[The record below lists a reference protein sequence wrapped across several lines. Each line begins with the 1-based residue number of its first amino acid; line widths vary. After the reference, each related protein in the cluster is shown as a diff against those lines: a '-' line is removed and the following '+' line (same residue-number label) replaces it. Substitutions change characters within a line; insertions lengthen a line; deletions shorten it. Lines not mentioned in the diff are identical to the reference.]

1 MFARAFALTWIA
13 YFGLYLCRKNFSVIM
28 PFLKSEEGFSSPQ
41 LASILFCY
49 SLAYA
54 LGQIVIGPVADRWGS
69 RKVVSIGAL
78 VSACCSA
85 LTSAASGLVWV
96 QGLNGAAQA
105 SGWPGVLRMAREW
118 FPESKRSVI
127 LAWWGTHMV
136 LGGLAG
142 SAFAAYCAQFGW
154 RFAALVPAV
163 VLVVIAIGFAVFS
176 RDKSLSAPAQISW
189 PGFDGELW
197 ASRRLRAIAAMYFQ
211 VKLLRYAFLFWLPL
225 YMTEELGYGA
235 VDAGYTSAI
244 FEFVGFGGVLLAGY
258 ASQHGGLHGAAGK
271 RFAVASSMMFVLAG
285 LCVFYPYFS
294 RLGPAAN
301 LAGIGLLGAFTFGP
315 DTLMAG
321 AGVQDAVRAEK
332 TASAGG
338 LVNGLG
344 SMGQIVSPLLVSLL
358 SVKYGWPVL
367 FAALSLA
374 ALAGALILAF
384 EVRHSYRLAVKET
397 VKET

>member
-1 MFARAFALTWIA
+1 MFIRAFALTWIA

-41 LASILFCY
+41 LATILFCY

-54 LGQIVIGPVADRWGS
+54 LGQIAIGPVADRWGA
-69 RKVVSIGAL
+69 RKVVSLGAL
-78 VSACCSA
+78 ISAGCSA
-85 LTSAASGLVWV
+85 ITSTATGLVWV

-105 SGWPGVLRMAREW
+105 SGWPGILRMAREW
-118 FPESKRSVI
+118 FPETKRSVI

-142 SAFAAYCAQFGW
+142 SAFAAFCAQFGW
-154 RFAALVPAV
+154 RYAALVPAA
-163 VLVVIAIGFAVFS
+163 VLVFVAIVFAAFS
-176 RDKSLSAPAQISW
+176 RDKSSTARTQICW
-189 PGFDGELW
+189 PGFDRELW
-197 ASRRLRAIAAMYFQ
+197 SNRRLRSIAAMYFQ

-235 VDAGYTSAI
+235 IDAGYTSAI
-244 FEFVGFGGVLLAGY
+244 FELVGFGGVLAAGY
-258 ASQHGGLHGAAGK
+258 ASQNGGAGK
-271 RFAVASSMMFVLAG
+271 RFAVATSMMFVLAG

-301 LAGIGLLGAFTFGP
+301 LAGIALLGAFTFGP

-374 ALAGALILAF
+374 ALAGGLILAL
-384 EVRHSYRLAVKET
+384 EVRHSYRFPVEET
-397 VKET
+397 

>member
-1 MFARAFALTWIA
+1 MFIRAFALTWIA

-41 LASILFCY
+41 LATVLFCY

-54 LGQIVIGPVADRWGS
+54 LGQIAIGPVADRWGA
-69 RKVVSIGAL
+69 RKVVSLGAL
-78 VSACCSA
+78 ISAGCSA
-85 LTSAASGLVWV
+85 ITSTATGLVWV

-105 SGWPGVLRMAREW
+105 SGWPGILRMAREW
-118 FPESKRSVI
+118 FPETKRSVI

-142 SAFAAYCAQFGW
+142 SAFAAFCAQFGW
-154 RFAALVPAV
+154 RYAAIVPAAVLVFIAIAFAA
-163 VLVVIAIGFAVFS
+163 FS
-176 RDKSLSAPAQISW
+176 RDKSSTGPTQICW
-189 PGFDGELW
+189 PGFDRELW
-197 ASRRLRAIAAMYFQ
+197 SNRRLRSIAAMYFQ

-235 VDAGYTSAI
+235 IDAGYTSAI
-244 FEFVGFGGVLLAGY
+244 FELVGFGGVLVAGY
-258 ASQHGGLHGAAGK
+258 ASQNGGAGK
-271 RFAVASSMMFVLAG
+271 RYAVAASMMFVLAG

-301 LAGIGLLGAFTFGP
+301 LAGIALLGAFTFGP

-332 TASAGG
+332 TATAGG

-374 ALAGALILAF
+374 ALAGGLILAL
-384 EVRHSYRLAVKET
+384 EVRHSYRFPVEET
-397 VKET
+397 